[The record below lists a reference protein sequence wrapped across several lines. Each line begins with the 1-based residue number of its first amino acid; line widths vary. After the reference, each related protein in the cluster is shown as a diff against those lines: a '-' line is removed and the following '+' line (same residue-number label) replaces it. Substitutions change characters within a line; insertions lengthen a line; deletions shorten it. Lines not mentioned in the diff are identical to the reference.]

1 MIVEIKVPSPGES
14 INEVVIASWL
24 VKNGDY
30 VEKNKEIAEI
40 ESDKAT
46 LQLVATQSGT
56 IELKAAAGET
66 VEVGQIVCH
75 INTDAHKLEVV
86 QNTAPE
92 VVEKQEFV
100 AQKPLQNLNETQN
113 TDFNKVKITPLAKQ
127 LMAENNLSIEE
138 VLNGLRKITKSDI
151 ENVVENKK
159 IISENAPEKQLNT
172 QPEEPTKVVKM
183 TSLRKKLSERLVA
196 VKNETA
202 MLTTFNEVDM
212 SAIMK
217 LRNDFQKSFV
227 DKFGFKLGFMAFF
240 IKAASIALTKYP
252 EVNAMI
258 DGENIV
264 YHNYTNIGIA
274 VQSPKGLMVPVIKNV
289 ENLSLANIELTIK
302 DFAEKSKNN
311 KITLN
316 EMLDGTFTVTNG
328 GTFGSLLSTPI
339 INPPQSAILGMHN
352 ILDRPIALNGS
363 VAIRPMMYIALSYD
377 HRLIDGKSSVGFL
390 VTIKKLIENPLA
402 MLFDSKS
409 PEETLLDL

>member
-127 LMAENNLSIEE
+127 LMAENNLSIED
-138 VLNGLRKITKSDI
+138 VLNGLRKISKADI

-227 DKFGFKLGFMAFF
+227 DKFGIKLGFMAFF

-363 VAIRPMMYIALSYD
+363 VVIRPMMYIALSYD

>member
-75 INTDAHKLEVV
+75 INTDAQKLEVV

-127 LMAENNLSIEE
+127 LMAENNLSIED
-138 VLNGLRKITKSDI
+138 VLNGLRKISKADI

-212 SAIMK
+212 SSIMK

-227 DKFGFKLGFMAFF
+227 DKFGIKLGFMAFF

>member
-24 VKNGDY
+24 VNNGDY

-212 SAIMK
+212 SSIMK

-227 DKFGFKLGFMAFF
+227 DKFGIKLGFMAFF

-302 DFAEKSKNN
+302 DFADKSKNN

>member
-24 VKNGDY
+24 VNNGDY

-227 DKFGFKLGFMAFF
+227 DKFGIKLGFMAFF

>member
-1 MIVEIKVPSPGES
+1 
-14 INEVVIASWL
+14 
-24 VKNGDY
+24 
-30 VEKNKEIAEI
+30 
-40 ESDKAT
+40 
-46 LQLVATQSGT
+46 
-56 IELKAAAGET
+56 
-66 VEVGQIVCH
+66 
-75 INTDAHKLEVV
+75 
-86 QNTAPE
+86 
-92 VVEKQEFV
+92 
-100 AQKPLQNLNETQN
+100 
-113 TDFNKVKITPLAKQ
+113 
-127 LMAENNLSIEE
+127 
-138 VLNGLRKITKSDI
+138 
-151 ENVVENKK
+151 
-159 IISENAPEKQLNT
+159 
-172 QPEEPTKVVKM
+172 
-183 TSLRKKLSERLVA
+183 

-227 DKFGFKLGFMAFF
+227 DKFGIKLGFMAFF

-363 VAIRPMMYIALSYD
+363 VVIRPMMYIALSYD

>member
-75 INTDAHKLEVV
+75 INTEAQKLEVV

-100 AQKPLQNLNETQN
+100 APKPLQNLNETQN

-227 DKFGFKLGFMAFF
+227 DKFGIKLGFMAFF

>member
-24 VKNGDY
+24 VNNGDY

-75 INTDAHKLEVV
+75 INTDAQKLEVV

-227 DKFGFKLGFMAFF
+227 DKFGIKLGFMAFF

>member
-75 INTDAHKLEVV
+75 INTDAQKLEVV

-100 AQKPLQNLNETQN
+100 APKPLQNLNETQN

-227 DKFGFKLGFMAFF
+227 DKFGIKLGFMAFF